1 MKELQHP
8 KFPLLVLAGPTA
20 VGKTSLSIHLAQQWN
35 GEVINADSVQ
45 VYRGLD
51 IGSGKIKPDEM
62 DGVPHHLL
70 DILDPWDKFDAA
82 SFQTLAHQMIVNVV
96 NRGKLP
102 IVVGGTGLYLEG
114 LLYDLEFGNQ
124 TSGDPDLRRQL
135 EERANQEG
143 GKSLWEELHRLDPDA
158 AEKIPYQN
166 TRRLVRALEVIHSS
180 GEKFSQQM
188 GHQQQE
194 SVYHDL
200 LLICNRPRP
209 ELYDRINSR
218 VDQMVAEGL
227 EAEARWLFDQPGDS
241 SLSSK
246 RAIGYKEWLP
256 YFNGTCDLE
265 EVKETI
271 KQNTRRFA
279 KRQLTWFRNRMTKSQ
294 WVDLSQVDYFDQVDQ
309 LIESHLT
316 QYNKERL

>member
-8 KFPLLVLAGPTA
+8 KYPLLVLAGPTA

-124 TSGDPDLRRQL
+124 TSGDPGLRRQL
-135 EERANQEG
+135 EGRANLEG
-143 GKSLWEELHRLDPDA
+143 NKVLWNELHTLDPQA

-166 TRRLVRALEVIHSS
+166 TRRLVRALEVIHTS
-180 GEKFSQQM
+180 GEKFSQQI
-188 GHQQQE
+188 GHQEQT
-194 SVYHDL
+194 SVYEDL

-209 ELYDRINSR
+209 ELYERINLR
-218 VDQMVAEGL
+218 VEQMINQGL
-227 EAEARWLFDQPGDS
+227 EAEARWLFAQPGD
-241 SLSSK
+241 LGLPSK

-256 YFNGTCDLE
+256 YFEGESDLDH
-265 EVKETI
+265 VKETI

-279 KRQLTWFRNRMTKSQ
+279 KRQLTWFRNRMPKSH
-294 WVDLSQVDYFDQVDQ
+294 WIDLSQPDFSDPLDR
-309 LIESHLT
+309 LIEAHLF
-316 QYNKERL
+316 K